1 MWLPQSFKMLR
12 VKARP
17 IRKKIFFFAQLESP
31 RLSPRSQSPRAFK
44 KERKASIQSKSGQSS
59 ARQSPLP
66 SVTSEDKSDG
76 KTDAKGEKKSRKY

>member
-1 MWLPQSFKMLR
+1 MWLPQRFMLR

-17 IRKKIFFFAQLESP
+17 IRIKFFFAHLESP

>member
-17 IRKKIFFFAQLESP
+17 IRKNFFAQLESP

-76 KTDAKGEKKSRKY
+76 KTDAKGDKKSRKF